1 MSDLATRRTSR
12 APHRPPVCGTSPHEG
27 PLLVIGAGPK
37 AIALAAKSKV
47 LREVGF
53 DVPEVVAVERDR
65 TAANWR
71 PGHGWTDG
79 RQRLGTLPEKD
90 LGFPYDSSA
99 WGDRHDPVV
108 GEIGRRM
115 AGFSWTGYLMRTA
128 AYARWI
134 DRGRPQPTHQ
144 DWADYLEWAS
154 IEAGLRVV
162 TGEVRSAETQEGGW
176 LLARTGRDPGGVVR
190 GCGLLVSGP
199 GPCGRAVTTDG
210 ARVLDTAGFWRAV
223 TAGLPG
229 RVRRVAVIGAGETA
243 GTVVRELALVHHRDV
258 TVLAP
263 HATLYSRGE
272 GPFENRYFS
281 DPSDW
286 TALTEQDR
294 REFIRR
300 TDRAVLSQDV
310 QRDLAGTERVSWR
323 TGRVTA
329 ARPTAAGNVEV
340 AFDYAGR
347 REVVEA
353 DLVVDAT
360 GGDPLWFTAVLGPR
374 ARQALTR
381 AVGGSLVRTSLE
393 RAIDHALSVPG
404 LGAPLHLPNLAG
416 VAQGPGFPNLS
427 ALGLLADRVLSAYV
441 SPATPAHA
449 VTEPGSL
456 TPSAQAPSTSRRG
469 AS

>member
-1 MSDLATRRTSR
+1 MSDLATCRTSR
-12 APHRPPVCGTSPHEG
+12 APDRPPAGAASLHDR
-27 PLLVIGAGPK
+27 PLLVVGAGPK
-37 AIALAAKSKV
+37 AVALAAKSKV

-53 DVPEVVAVERDR
+53 DVPDVVAVERDR

-99 WGDRHDPVV
+99 WGDHRDPVV

-115 AGFSWTGYLMRTA
+115 VGFSWTGYLMRTA

-154 IEAGLRVV
+154 LEAGLRVV
-162 TGEVRSAETQEGGW
+162 TGEVLGAETQEGGW
-176 LLARTGRDPGGVVR
+176 LVTHTGRDLGGVVR

-199 GPCGRAVTTDG
+199 GPCGGAVTTDG
-210 ARVLDTAGFWRAV
+210 ARILDTAGFWRAV
-223 TAGLPG
+223 TAGLPR
-229 RVRRVAVIGAGETA
+229 RVRRVAVVGAGETA

-272 GPFENRYFS
+272 SSFENRYFS
-281 DPSDW
+281 DPADW
-286 TALTEQDR
+286 TALTEPDR

-300 TDRAVLSQDV
+300 TDRGVLSQDV

-329 ARPTAAGNVEV
+329 ARTTAAGDVEV
-340 AFDYAGR
+340 SFDYAGR
-347 REVVEA
+347 RDTVEA

-360 GGDPLWFTAVLGPR
+360 GGDPLWFTGVLGPQ

-381 AVGGSLVRTSLE
+381 AVGGRLARSSLE
-393 RAIDHALSVPG
+393 RLIDHALSVPG
-404 LGAPLHLPNLAG
+404 LRAPLHLPNLAG

-441 SPATPAHA
+441 SPAAPARA

-456 TPSAQAPSTSRRG
+456 TAPAHAPSTSRRG